1 MPRDDEPFDFD
12 LPFFRMRFG
21 GPRMLFGTDEED
33 VIDMDASDTERFE
46 YRDVRRRVRRRLRF
60 IRHLFLFVVLN
71 GLFMLLDSM
80 KGDGPANLSWSLWV
94 ALIWGVFIGWEFIN
108 HFVAPSLWGRE
119 AEERMVQRELRR
131 RRGT

>member
-1 MPRDDEPFDFD
+1 MPRDDDFD
-12 LPFFRMRFG
+12 HPFFRVRFG
-21 GPRMLFGTDEED
+21 GSRMLFGGDEED
-33 VIDMDASDTERFE
+33 VIDMDASDEDRYE

-60 IRHLFLFVVLN
+60 VRHLVMFLALN
-71 GLFMLLDSM
+71 GLFLLLDAMTGGS
-80 KGDGPANLSWSLWV
+80 GPANLSWSLWV
-94 ALIWGVFIGWEFIN
+94 ALIWGVFIGWEFIS

>member
-1 MPRDDEPFDFD
+1 
-12 LPFFRMRFG
+12 
-21 GPRMLFGTDEED
+21 MLFDTQEDD
-33 VIDMDASDTERFE
+33 VIDMDASDTDRYE

-60 IRHLFLFVVLN
+60 IRHLVMFLALN
-71 GLFMLLDSM
+71 GLFLLLDATTGGS
-80 KGDGPANLSWSLWV
+80 GPAHLEWSLWV

>member
-1 MPRDDEPFDFD
+1 MPRDDDFG
-12 LPFFRMRFG
+12 LPFFRVRFG
-21 GPRMLFGTDEED
+21 GSRMLFDTEEDD
-33 VIDMDASDTERFE
+33 VIDMDASDTDRYE

-60 IRHLFLFVVLN
+60 VRHLVMFLALN
-71 GLFMLLDSM
+71 GLFLLLDAMTGGS
-80 KGDGPANLSWSLWV
+80 GPAHLEWSLWV

-131 RRGT
+131 RRGS